1 MSNYPPSSD
10 PWADG
15 GAPGPGGPPL
25 ASWGQRVGAYL
36 VDALIGAAIGA
47 VGWLLYAILGTVSD
61 ALGVFFLVLGYIASI
76 GFQIWNYVRQGN
88 TGQTIG
94 KGVLNI
100 RLVRLDGVEPPGVGL
115 SIGRWFLHIVDALP
129 CYLGFLWPLWD
140 DKRQTFSDKI
150 LNTVVVVTS

>member
-1 MSNYPPSSD
+1 
-10 PWADG
+10 
-15 GAPGPGGPPL
+15 
-25 ASWGQRVGAYL
+25 VGAYL

-150 LNTVVVVTS
+150 LNTVVVTS